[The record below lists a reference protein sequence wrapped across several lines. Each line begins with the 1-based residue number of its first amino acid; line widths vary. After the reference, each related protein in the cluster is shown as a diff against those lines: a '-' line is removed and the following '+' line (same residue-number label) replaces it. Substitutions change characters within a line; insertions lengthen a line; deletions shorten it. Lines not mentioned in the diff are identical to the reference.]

1 MMIVGRVVHP
11 LQKRT
16 ARSQSA
22 QGDGRR
28 HVLRFG
34 ATLPAAMLLV
44 VVAVAVLSTGSIGPQ
59 GTPLA
64 AQDMVARASVDSGSG
79 YWLVTST
86 GQVYAY
92 GGAKYYGGVGGQH
105 LNKPIVSMASTP
117 DGKGYWLFAAD
128 GGVFAFGD
136 APFFGSAGGKGAT
149 APVVD
154 GVSSQGGTGAAGP
167 KGATGAT
174 GPAGPKGATGATGPA
189 GPSSTSAFA
198 EFYALSP
205 PDNSATIPS
214 GAAVQFPQDGPQDGS
229 GAITRS
235 NGSTFDLTG
244 IGTYEVSFQVSVNE
258 PGQLELTLNGTEQP
272 YTVVGRATGTS
283 QIVGESLIRTAVT
296 DSLLTI
302 ANPSGESTAL
312 TITPLAG
319 GTHAVSAS
327 VVIRKLG

>member
-1 MMIVGRVVHP
+1 MSVGRAVHQ
-11 LQKRT
+11 LRKRN
-16 ARSQSA
+16 ARSQST
-22 QGDGRR
+22 QGEGRR
-28 HVLRFG
+28 HVRRLG

-44 VVAVAVLSTGSIGPQ
+44 VLAVAVLPSGSIGPK

-64 AQDMVARASVDSGSG
+64 TQNMVARASVDSGSG
-79 YWLVTST
+79 YWLVSST

-92 GGAKYYGGVGGQH
+92 GGAKYYGGLGGQH

-117 DGKGYWLFAAD
+117 DGRGYWLFAAD

-136 APFFGSAGGKGAT
+136 APFSGSAGGTGAS
-149 APVVD
+149 APVVG
-154 GVSSQGGTGAAGP
+154 GVSSQGGTGV
-167 KGATGAT
+167 T

-189 GPSSTSAFA
+189 GPTGMSVFA

-229 GAITRS
+229 GGITRT
-235 NGSTFDLTG
+235 NGTTFDLAA

-258 PGQLELTLNGTEQP
+258 PGQLELTLNGAEQP

-283 QIVGESLIRTAVT
+283 QIVGEALIRTTVT
-296 DSLLTI
+296 GSLLTV
-302 ANPSGESTAL
+302 ANPSGESVAL

>member
-1 MMIVGRVVHP
+1 MIVGRVVQP

-154 GVSSQGGTGAAGP
+154 GVSSQGGTGA
-167 KGATGAT
+167 T
-174 GPAGPKGATGATGPA
+174 GPAGATGATGPA

-244 IGTYEVSFQVSVNE
+244 IGTYEVSFQVAVNE